1 MCSFILM
8 KTGVFRFGEKC
19 WRQTMSP
26 IVDETAG
33 DHPVRDV
40 GLTRGGLMPTVPGL
54 YANVSFAYGGVFLNY
69 FIGI

>member
-1 MCSFILM
+1 
-8 KTGVFRFGEKC
+8 
-19 WRQTMSP
+19 MSP

-54 YANVSFAYGGVFLNY
+54 YANVSFGYGGFFLNY